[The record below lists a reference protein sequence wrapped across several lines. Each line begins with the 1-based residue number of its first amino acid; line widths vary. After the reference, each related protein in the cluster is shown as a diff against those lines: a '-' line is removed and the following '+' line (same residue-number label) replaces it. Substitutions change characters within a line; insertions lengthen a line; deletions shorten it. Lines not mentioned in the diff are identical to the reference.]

1 VTVLDR
7 AVGSGAFL
15 LGMLERLADLYG
27 SNESGARIRRTV
39 LARNLF
45 GVDLNPMAV
54 RLTELRLWLAVIA
67 HDPAQEPEAV
77 EPLPNLDGLIRQG
90 DSLLDPAR
98 LVTTLP
104 LLPRA
109 AAQASA
115 ELRRRFVVA
124 VGENKQDLARR
135 LRQTELAGM
144 LECLDGVVA
153 RVEATVAECLAEA
166 RAPDLVARRP
176 GLDREPGERL
186 HAARQQL
193 RRLRRLRRRV
203 TEEGQVPW
211 FQFECHFAD
220 VVSQGGFDIV
230 VGNPPWGRAEGL
242 PPAQRGGLGAR

>member
-54 RLTELRLWLAVIA
+54 RLTELRD
-67 HDPAQEPEAV
+67 DPDKRREAF

-109 AAQASA
+109 AAQAIA

-166 RAPDLVARRP
+166 RGPALVR
-176 GLDREPGERL
+176 
-186 HAARQQL
+186 
-193 RRLRRLRRRV
+193 
-203 TEEGQVPW
+203 
-211 FQFECHFAD
+211 
-220 VVSQGGFDIV
+220 
-230 VGNPPWGRAEGL
+230 
-242 PPAQRGGLGAR
+242 